1 MPRGVLYVMSWER
14 TFNRF
19 FVKYRL
25 EEELKRIEHW
35 IDFREFYH
43 NIYLYLRSP
52 NMLSE
57 SLGCGG
63 SNKDTCLDTV
73 CKWDEECEL
82 YQEES
87 CAIMAMSLDQRKQ
100 FFDLYVL
107 HRPIQGNQNWRLK
120 DYLLILFASK
130 DTDYVFADVI
140 LAEYEAI
147 KSKFDETFQSDFQKR
162 KECFTEILNNKS
174 YLLPDKWKNTDFD
187 CGGNASRRKQL
198 IFLADM
204 FEEGDLAE
212 SDFKSIAS
220 VLPYGKKYVKFVLEQ
235 INNN

>member
-1 MPRGVLYVMSWER
+1 MSWER
-14 TFNRF
+14 VFNRF
-19 FVKYRL
+19 FAKFRL
-25 EEELKRIEHW
+25 DEELKRIEHW
-35 IDFREFYH
+35 IDFREFY
-43 NIYLYLRSP
+43 NIWLYLRSP
-52 NMLSE
+52 NMHSD

-63 SNKDTCLDTV
+63 GNRDTCLETV
-73 CKWDEECEL
+73 CKWDENCEL
-82 YQEES
+82 FQEES
-87 CAIMAMSLDQRKQ
+87 DAIMSMDAEQRQ
-100 FFDLYVL
+100 LFFIIYVL
-107 HRPIQGNQNWRLK
+107 HKHVSGNQNWRLK
-120 DYLLILFASK
+120 DDLLVLFASK

-147 KSKFDETFQSDFQKR
+147 KSKFDEKLQSDFERR
-162 KECFTEILNNKS
+162 KESFTEILNNKS

>member
-1 MPRGVLYVMSWER
+1 MTWER
-14 TFNRF
+14 VFNRF
-19 FVKYRL
+19 FTKFRL
-25 EEELKRIEHW
+25 DEELKRIEHW
-35 IDFREFYH
+35 IDFRELYH
-43 NIYLYLRSP
+43 NIYIYLKSP

-57 SLGCGG
+57 SQGCGG

-73 CKWDEECEL
+73 CKWNDDCERYEEETN
-82 YQEES
+82 
-87 CAIMAMSLDQRKQ
+87 AIMAMSSEQRKQ
-100 FFDLYVL
+100 FFDLFVL
-107 HRPIQGNQNWRLK
+107 HKSIQGNQNWRLK
-120 DYLLILFASK
+120 EDLLVLFASY
-130 DTDYVFADVI
+130 DADYVFADVI

-147 KSKFDETFQSDFQKR
+147 KSKFDKDFQSDFQKR
-162 KECFTEILNNKS
+162 KESCTEILNRKS

-204 FEEGDLAE
+204 FEEGDLSE

-220 VLPYGKKYVKFVLEQ
+220 VLPYGKKYVKFILEQ